1 MSKVSI
7 QRKKVKSL
15 IEAMWRWTEKNKGV
29 LLRGEH
35 NVPDEWKEAFKFV
48 TALNL
53 KLDMYNTHFKRA
65 KELTKEE
72 MVKCNK
78 YYSKYNYVK

>member
-1 MSKVSI
+1 MSKVTN

-15 IEAMWRWTEKNKGV
+15 IEAMWLWSDKNKRA

-35 NVPDEWKEAFKFV
+35 NVPGEWKEAFKFI

-53 KLDMYNTHFKRA
+53 KLDTYNQV
-65 KELTKEE
+65 ELTKDE
-72 MVKCNK
+72 MNKCNK